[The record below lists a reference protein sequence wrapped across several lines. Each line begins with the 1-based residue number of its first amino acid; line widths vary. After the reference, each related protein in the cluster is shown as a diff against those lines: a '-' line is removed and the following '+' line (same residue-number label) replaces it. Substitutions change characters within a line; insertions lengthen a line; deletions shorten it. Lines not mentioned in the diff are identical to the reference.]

1 MTLKRFNESVSALYN
16 AQEKFISGLQNLE
29 LLHISLS
36 FLPHLLTLSRF
47 VSHCVQPRQPGVILI
62 MKCHFDFLCI
72 R

>member
-16 AQEKFISGLQNLE
+16 AQGKFISGCQNLE

-36 FLPHLLTLSRF
+36 FLPHLLKLSRF
-47 VSHCVQPRQPGVILI
+47 VSYNVQPRQPGVILI